1 MGKTFYIF
9 RHGLTYH
16 AKHYLPY
23 GEHIYDAEILEEA
36 IPPLERMGDYL
47 KNIPTDKNV
56 TSPFLRCL
64 QTVEIIQRVSGKE
77 FEKEERLKE
86 DVEGFDVLEERVRS
100 FVEEINKSD
109 YTSIAIC
116 THGAVIGTLKHLL
129 VRGDVELSNIM
140 DYPIPGVLTII
151 KDGKIEEID
160 FNDV

>member
-16 AKHYLPY
+16 AKHYIPY
-23 GEHIYDAEILEEA
+23 GKHIYDAQILEEA
-36 IPPLERMGDYL
+36 IPTLERIGEYL
-47 KNIPTDKNV
+47 KDIPTDKNF

-64 QTVEIIQRVSGKE
+64 QSVEIVQRMSGKE
-77 FEKEERLKE
+77 FEKDERLRE
-86 DVEGFDVLEERVRS
+86 DVEGFDVLEKEVRS

-116 THGAVIGTLKHLL
+116 THGAVIGTLKHFLIESKM
-129 VRGDVELSNIM
+129 ELSNIL
-140 DYPIPGVLTII
+140 DYPVPGVLTVI

-160 FNDV
+160 FNN